1 MELMR
6 FFAEISKRLG
16 RPLTD
21 EEKGVIRT
29 GYTVYCELS
38 QKLREDG
45 IDDVARRN
53 ELFLY
58 DLSYLLIRLEK

>member
-21 EEKGVIRT
+21 SEKETIRI

-38 QKLREDG
+38 QKLKEDG
-45 IDDVARRN
+45 IDDVRRRN
-53 ELFLY
+53 QLFMH
-58 DLSYLLIRLEK
+58 DFSYLLIRLEK

>member
-1 MELMR
+1 MQLMIL
-6 FFAEISKRLG
+6 FAEISKRLG

-53 ELFLY
+53 QLFMH
-58 DLSYLLIRLEK
+58 DFSYLLIRLEK